1 MVLYYIGLVVK
12 LSKQFKGNESSFR
25 CRSVGAVSMVD
36 WSSDVLVLFLLK
48 VSTFLKVSSAFVSIF
63 SYTDDVLYSC
73 VLE

>member
-1 MVLYYIGLVVK
+1 
-12 LSKQFKGNESSFR
+12 
-25 CRSVGAVSMVD
+25 MVD